1 MIRQLFILSGKKIT
15 ITRRRMKILIL
26 LNHLERGVILVMTS
40 KTRVLMKNLNVREH
54 LIKGTPLTSRAK

>member
-1 MIRQLFILSGKKIT
+1 
-15 ITRRRMKILIL
+15 MKILIL